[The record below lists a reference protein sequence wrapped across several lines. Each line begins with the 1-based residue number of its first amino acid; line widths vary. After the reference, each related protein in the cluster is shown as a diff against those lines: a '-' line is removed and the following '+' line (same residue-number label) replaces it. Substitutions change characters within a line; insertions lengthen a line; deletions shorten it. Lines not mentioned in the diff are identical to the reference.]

1 MSARTQCETPE
12 CETDSLIE
20 PERERGRMAERI
32 HLEVVTPERKVFEA
46 DVERVEVPGLNGE
59 LGILPGHTELVSLL
73 KPAGLLTYHIGNE
86 TGEMAVSDGF
96 VEVSADRVTV
106 LANKATRPEDIDLAS
121 ALRTK
126 ERAEQLLQRALADP
140 DADIMRAGIELERAS
155 VELLIAQKAR

>member
-1 MSARTQCETPE
+1 VRERAYEP
-12 CETDSLIE
+12 DSLIDGV
-20 PERERGRMAERI
+20 RSRGRMAERI

-46 DVERVEVPGLNGE
+46 DVERVQVPGLNGE

-106 LANKATRPEDIDLAS
+106 LANRATRPEDIDLAS
-121 ALRTK
+121 ALRSK

-140 DADIMRAGIELERAS
+140 DADIVRAGIELERAS